1 MRCFSLGCSG
11 GDIIDD
17 DMGWCCGQFSVAAAF
32 SFPFFLSLQALPD
45 MKAQSLNDAWK
56 SVPVEISVIT

>member
-1 MRCFSLGCSG
+1 MMIWVGA
-11 GDIIDD
+11 
-17 DMGWCCGQFSVAAAF
+17 VANF
-32 SFPFFLSLQALPD
+32 RLLLPFLFPFFLSLQALPD